1 MIYIPTS
8 EIKQPQLHADTLGFT
23 FVWKGHFL
31 RGIYPQS
38 EALAKSY
45 FETGFLNEVVSRG
58 YFPKTWISEYE
69 NEQFCMIVE
78 HDLIQPILFAT
89 EWNSAMLKDAA
100 LMVIDLAEIGWKY
113 GYNMV
118 DCHKLNVL
126 FSYNKP
132 LYVDLG
138 SFVLK
143 ENGSTGWRPYKGYL
157 ESYVYILDMWTNG
170 CGQIAKRMMSPGVY
184 LRTEDYMSWKQP
196 IYRRLPGLKAHRI
209 KIRRNINR
217 LAIMADGKR
226 NGVKGFAKRVVDIF
240 KPAIS
245 QHFSKLQRYISRCK
259 VIYAPISKGK
269 VADVRMISDYS
280 SITCINITSLRIIN
294 TLLQNGIKRVIS
306 LNEDDSVSNTEYRE
320 LKNITSVSYHLLNG
334 GVLVRD
340 NYPEMRLQS
349 EVVLAYCTDGG
360 HGEFFLHNSIV
371 YLEQCMAYS
380 TTGTMYVLL
389 PYSNQG
395 MLDLLREK
403 WKLERLS
410 DDGKLIEVKSLA

>member
-1 MIYIPTS
+1 
-8 EIKQPQLHADTLGFT
+8 
-23 FVWKGHFL
+23 
-31 RGIYPQS
+31 
-38 EALAKSY
+38 
-45 FETGFLNEVVSRG
+45 
-58 YFPKTWISEYE
+58 
-69 NEQFCMIVE
+69 
-78 HDLIQPILFAT
+78 
-89 EWNSAMLKDAA
+89 
-100 LMVIDLAEIGWKY
+100 
-113 GYNMV
+113 
-118 DCHKLNVL
+118 
-126 FSYNKP
+126 
-132 LYVDLG
+132 
-138 SFVLK
+138 
-143 ENGSTGWRPYKGYL
+143 
-157 ESYVYILDMWTNG
+157 
-170 CGQIAKRMMSPGVY
+170 
-184 LRTEDYMSWKQP
+184 MSWKQP

>member
-38 EALAKSY
+38 EALSKSY

-58 YFPKTWISEYE
+58 YFPKTWISKYE

-143 ENGSTGWRPYKGYL
+143 ENGSTG
-157 ESYVYILDMWTNG
+157 
-170 CGQIAKRMMSPGVY
+170 
-184 LRTEDYMSWKQP
+184 
-196 IYRRLPGLKAHRI
+196 
-209 KIRRNINR
+209 
-217 LAIMADGKR
+217 
-226 NGVKGFAKRVVDIF
+226 
-240 KPAIS
+240 
-245 QHFSKLQRYISRCK
+245 
-259 VIYAPISKGK
+259 
-269 VADVRMISDYS
+269 
-280 SITCINITSLRIIN
+280 
-294 TLLQNGIKRVIS
+294 
-306 LNEDDSVSNTEYRE
+306 
-320 LKNITSVSYHLLNG
+320 
-334 GVLVRD
+334 
-340 NYPEMRLQS
+340 
-349 EVVLAYCTDGG
+349 
-360 HGEFFLHNSIV
+360 
-371 YLEQCMAYS
+371 
-380 TTGTMYVLL
+380 
-389 PYSNQG
+389 
-395 MLDLLREK
+395 
-403 WKLERLS
+403 
-410 DDGKLIEVKSLA
+410 